1 MHSVWLA
8 KGGRRRL
15 KTMRLQ
21 LITYLTMHG
30 TNLTSIALGSVSIF
44 QLAGYAKP
52 QKKKGAIFE
61 LRKKTELYGMYKNI
75 YHYVFSFTKTNKQLH
90 KRNKQ
95 QATKQTKWA

>member
-21 LITYLTMHG
+21 LITYLTMNG
-30 TNLTSIALGSVSIF
+30 TKLTSIALSK
-44 QLAGYAKP
+44 L
-52 QKKKGAIFE
+52 GAIFE

-75 YHYVFSFTKTNKQLH
+75 YHYFFSFTKTSKQLH
-90 KRNKQ
+90 KRNK
-95 QATKQTKWA
+95 